1 MLFTYRIIT
10 QWEVLLSMLDLPL
23 GYYPIFINPP
33 HPFSIVLDRFWYFI
47 QDLLRTIEPLENN
60 RKWVWW
66 VYNNV
71 IYQTGGPYWKKLCS
85 KLGRSYD
92 ACELPRECYVDDK
105 DGCLLGEVLQSR
117 LSVFSPM

>member
-66 VYNNV
+66 VYNKCYLPN
-71 IYQTGGPYWKKLCS
+71 W
-85 KLGRSYD
+85 RSIL
-92 ACELPRECYVDDK
+92 EKMML
-105 DGCLLGEVLQSR
+105 
-117 LSVFSPM
+117 